1 MRNFRSHPM
10 RPRAAGPQSFACE
23 TPLSQVRGDV
33 NPLESFACETAG
45 PARCPVIGAVLARPK
60 RRSP

>member
-1 MRNFRSHPM
+1 MRNLRPHPR

-45 PARCPVIGAVLARPK
+45 PTSGPVIGAVLSRPK